1 MNYPPITIVMTTY
14 FMDEQRRDLAKLT
27 LKTWNDFLFY
37 EGELHL
43 HIADD
48 DSIITWEPENFWN
61 YSDITY
67 SWQERQGVGAS
78 LNQGFLK
85 AYETS
90 PLVAYF
96 VDDWILQEELDLSP
110 WAKLLMEREDVG
122 IVRLGPPHPFLRGT
136 IEAMTDHWQGWAL
149 RLERYGLTVGHR
161 PELFH
166 KRYTD
171 FYGMW
176 DENIN
181 AQEVER
187 LASVRYADMPNG
199 PDIVYALPHKWFH
212 YHLDKIPSTSH
223 INPSEG

>member
-1 MNYPPITIVMTTY
+1 
-14 FMDEQRRDLAKLT
+14 
-27 LKTWNDFLFY
+27 
-37 EGELHL
+37 
-43 HIADD
+43 
-48 DSIITWEPENFWN
+48 
-61 YSDITY
+61 
-67 SWQERQGVGAS
+67 
-78 LNQGFLK
+78 
-85 AYETS
+85 
-90 PLVAYF
+90 
-96 VDDWILQEELDLSP
+96 
-110 WAKLLMEREDVG
+110 
-122 IVRLGPPHPFLRGT
+122 
-136 IEAMTDHWQGWAL
+136 MTDDWQGWAL

-199 PDIVYALPHKWFH
+199 PDIVYALPHKFFH